1 VFLFAFGIAALSGM
15 GVGLFPAMRVS
26 RFDLAGDLKS
36 GGRSATATRPH
47 ARLRNS
53 LVSVEMALSVV
64 LLIASGLL
72 MRSFVLLYQ
81 VTPGARIDQTLTMA
95 FAAPA
100 AHYAEPAQRVAL
112 LNEFSDR
119 LQRLPGVRAAGITSC
134 APLTGACNVLFY
146 YVDGRPFTPGKFL
159 TGMERSVDSRYFEA
173 AGIPLLRGRTF
184 ANSDGT
190 GFDLNH
196 PRLGSIII
204 SESMARAAFPGD
216 DPIGKQIFFDYE
228 VQRSRNQGTP
238 VPHYEVI
245 GVVGDVLPALDAQP
259 SPTMYRP
266 LLDQAPTG
274 ATLVLHTTGEAKL
287 VIAAAQNE
295 IRRIDPGLAVFR
307 IQTMDDLITA
317 SAASRRF
324 SMLLFAAFAA
334 LALVLAAI
342 GLCGLVS
349 HTVSQRKN
357 EIGIR
362 IALGATAGDVN
373 RMFLFQGLR
382 PAVAGMAIGIV
393 IAAFAVRILRS
404 QLFGVAP
411 ADPFTFV
418 AVPSL
423 LLVVAIL
430 ACLLPTIR
438 ATRLD
443 PTVALRAE

>member
-1 VFLFAFGIAALSGM
+1 
-15 GVGLFPAMRVS
+15 
-26 RFDLAGDLKS
+26 
-36 GGRSATATRPH
+36 
-47 ARLRNS
+47 
-53 LVSVEMALSVV
+53 LV
-64 LLIASGLL
+64 
-72 MRSFVLLYQ
+72 
-81 VTPGARIDQTLTMA
+81 
-95 FAAPA
+95 
-100 AHYAEPAQRVAL
+100 
-112 LNEFSDR
+112 
-119 LQRLPGVRAAGITSC
+119 
-134 APLTGACNVLFY
+134 
-146 YVDGRPFTPGKFL
+146 
-159 TGMERSVDSRYFEA
+159 
-173 AGIPLLRGRTF
+173 RGRTF
-184 ANSDGT
+184 TNSDGT

-196 PRLGSIII
+196 PRLGSILI

-245 GVVGDVLPALDAQP
+245 GIVGDVLPALDAQP

-274 ATLVLHTTGEAKL
+274 ATIVLHTTGEAKS

-295 IRRIDPGLAVFR
+295 IRRIDPGLAIFR
-307 IQTMDDLITA
+307 IQTMDDLISA

-324 SMLLFAAFAA
+324 SMLLFVAFAA

-362 IALGATAGDVN
+362 IALGATSGDVN
-373 RMFLFQGLR
+373 RMFLFQGLK